1 VIDDA
6 AFDKTVKDFMAEV
19 CRPNQPRLPI
29 LKRLQRKNHGDKLT
43 AFFAQ
48 WVDGTGAPEFKMKYT
63 VYRVKKGF
71 RVVGEI
77 TQDLDLFRMP
87 LELESGY

>member
-1 VIDDA
+1 
-6 AFDKTVKDFMAEV
+6 MA
-19 CRPNQPRLPI
+19 
-29 LKRLQRKNHGDKLT
+29 DKLT

-71 RVVGEI
+71 RVVG
-77 TQDLDLFRMP
+77 RNYAGP
-87 LELESGY
+87 